1 MKVKTKPDGTTI
13 TVTRGANATTK
24 ADHAAG
30 SVIDI
35 INASDD
41 ALLDSDDDFGFNE
54 MTSFYG

>member
-41 ALLDSDDDFGFNE
+41 ALS
-54 MTSFYG
+54 